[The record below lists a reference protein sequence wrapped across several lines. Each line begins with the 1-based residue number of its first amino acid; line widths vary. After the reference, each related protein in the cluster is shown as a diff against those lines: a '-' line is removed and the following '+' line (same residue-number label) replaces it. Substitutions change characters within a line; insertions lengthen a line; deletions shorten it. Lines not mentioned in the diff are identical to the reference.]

1 MKDHQVARHCTTDHY
16 GVCSIGE
23 QIMLIKKP
31 ISQLASLII
40 VMLTISTMSF
50 ASGPELIELH
60 HTVEEARINIK
71 LSDPQSGVLTARLL
85 ECPSCSPNNYSFDSE
100 TVLINQFGAQRPI
113 EELDS
118 WSGSRAM
125 FHYLKSNN
133 YVEQIQIL
141 P

>member
-1 MKDHQVARHCTTDHY
+1 
-16 GVCSIGE
+16 
-23 QIMLIKKP
+23 MLIKKS

-60 HTVEEARINIK
+60 HTVEEARINIE
-71 LSDPQSGVLTARLL
+71 LSDQQGGVLTARLL
-85 ECPSCSPNNYSFDSE
+85 ECPNCSANNYSFDSS

-113 EELDS
+113 EELES
-118 WSGSRAM
+118 WNGNRAM

-133 YVEQIQIL
+133 YIEQIKIL